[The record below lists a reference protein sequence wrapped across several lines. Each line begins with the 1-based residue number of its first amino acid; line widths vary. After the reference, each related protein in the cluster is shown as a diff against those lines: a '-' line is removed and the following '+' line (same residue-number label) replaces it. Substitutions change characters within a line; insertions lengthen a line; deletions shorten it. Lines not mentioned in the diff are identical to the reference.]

1 MSRRLIVGLGNPGAK
16 YLNNRHNIGF
26 QVVDRLAEASGVA
39 LTRTKFNGVYGAGH
53 LDGHSIT
60 LLKPQTFMNLS
71 GRSVA
76 PACRFFDIEPE
87 NILVIHDELDLDF
100 GVIRLKVGGGHAGHN
115 GLRSIHSDLGTNTY
129 HRMRMGIGRPQKG
142 SVSAFVLADFATGD
156 ERDFLPD
163 MLDRGVSA
171 IRTVLGEGT
180 RAAMNSVNAS

>member
-16 YLNNRHNIGF
+16 YLKNRHNIGF
-26 QVVDRLAEASGVA
+26 QVVDRLAEAGGIA
-39 LTRTKFNGVYGAGH
+39 LSRSKFDGVYGTGH

-87 NILVIHDELDLDF
+87 NILVVHDELDLDF
-100 GVIRLKVGGGHAGHN
+100 GTIRLKIGGGHAGHN
-115 GLRSIHSDLGTNTY
+115 GLRSIHADLGTNNY

-142 SVSAFVLADFATGD
+142 SVSAFVLADFAMGD
-156 ERDFLPD
+156 ERDWLSD
-163 MLDRGVSA
+163 MLDRGVEA
-171 IRTVLGEGT
+171 IRTTFREGT